1 FVDAYIEEPAQIHFI
16 QLPQSYIDPVRNAV
30 TNIVSMKSTSN
41 PTRIQNSSEFEY
53 PKPETRNTD
62 LGHLIPGF
70 ANPVPSCVLPSF
82 LFNKDGG
89 YTAFVKFAE
98 RFKDAKGIMINTF
111 EELEPYALRCFS
123 NAQNPPIYPVG
134 PVIQLDVCLILSW
147 IWSNATSMGS
157 HEPPQVKEIA
167 LALDRSGHK
176 FLWSLHVP
184 PAVDA
189 AAGTVHFKNPEKM
202 LPEGFLERIQER
214 GMVCGWAPQVEVLG
228 HNAVGGFVS
237 HCSWNSILESLW
249 FSVPI
254 VTWPMFAEQQLNA
267 YMMKE
272 LGLAVVMRLD
282 YRKGISDVVMAD
294 EIEEGVQ
301 QVMDAGREVRKKVK
315 KTEEMARKAVM
326 NGGSSFNSIGRFIED
341 MIGNI

>member
-1 FVDAYIEEPAQIHFI
+1 MISDIGICVVLCMETSKKEKIKQNSKWLEMESRTDIRSITRSFVDAYIEEPAQIHFI
-16 QLPQSYIDPVRNAV
+16 QLP
-30 TNIVSMKSTSN
+30 
-41 PTRIQNSSEFEY
+41 QNSSEFEY

-98 RFKDAKGIMINTF
+98 RFKDAKEVF
-111 EELEPYALRCFS
+111 LCF
-123 NAQNPPIYPVG
+123 G
-134 PVIQLDVCLILSW
+134 
-147 IWSNATSMGS
+147 SMGS

-189 AAGTVHFKNPEKM
+189 AAGTVHFKNPEEM

-267 YMMKE
+267 YMMKK

-294 EIEEGVQ
+294 EIEEGVR